1 MCGSHYFEESYK
13 KELKEKSFHFD
24 DTGDNISHLNP
35 WLGDLT
41 GLYWVWK
48 NTDDEIVGT
57 NQYRRPWNENHIH
70 QINFNENTL
79 YVAGA
84 HDLGK
89 SVYDQFSECH
99 GEIGM
104 LMLYE
109 AARHK
114 KIPFT
119 FEELDILK
127 QSSIISACNM
137 FFAHRDLFDK
147 VCSTLFDI
155 IFELYHGCKYALP
168 FIQYDNPQRMR
179 QTRMIAFLS
188 ERILTLMYHNPE
200 KYFGKV
206 DIINVGW
213 STLYD

>member
-1 MCGSHYFEESYK
+1 MCGSHYFDEDYK
-13 KELKEKSFHFD
+13 KELAAKGFLFD
-24 DTGDNISHLNP
+24 DIGDNISYLNP

-41 GLYWVWK
+41 GLYWIWK
-48 NTDDEIVGT
+48 NTNDEIVGT
-57 NQYRRPWNENHIH
+57 NQYRRPWNNEHI
-70 QINFNENTL
+70 QNLNFNKNTL

-84 HDLGK
+84 WDLEK
-89 SVYDQFSECH
+89 SVYDHFAESH

-109 AARHK
+109 AAYQK

-127 QSSIISACNM
+127 QTTHISACNM
-137 FFAHRDLFDK
+137 FFAHRDVFNK
-147 VCSTLFDI
+147 VCSSLFDI

-168 FIQYDNPQRMR
+168 FIQYDNPQKRR
-179 QTRMIAFLS
+179 QMRMIAFLS
-188 ERILTLMYHNPE
+188 ERILTLMYHNPQ
-200 KYFGKV
+200 KHFG
-206 DIINVGW
+206 DIEIMNVGW

>member
-1 MCGSHYFEESYK
+1 MCGSHYFDDSYRNELEEKGFY
-13 KELKEKSFHFD
+13 FD

-41 GLYWVWK
+41 GLYWTWK
-48 NTDDEIVGT
+48 NTNDEIVGT
-57 NQYRRPWNENHIH
+57 NQYRRLWSNE
-70 QINFNENTL
+70 QISSLDFNEKSL

-84 HDLGK
+84 IDLGRNL
-89 SVYDQFSECH
+89 YDHFSDCH

-109 AARHK
+109 ASHQK
-114 KIPFT
+114 KIPFS
-119 FEELDILK
+119 FDELNIL
-127 QSSIISACNM
+127 QRSNIISACNM
-137 FFAHRDLFDK
+137 FFAHRDVFDK
-147 VCSTLFDI
+147 VCSVLFDI

-168 FIQYDNPQRMR
+168 FIQYDNPQKTK

-188 ERILTLMYHNPE
+188 ERILTLMYHNPK
-200 KYFGKV
+200 KYFGDV
-206 DIINVGW
+206 EIIGVGW